1 MRNDTEL
8 TLNLGCGE
16 DVYGDVRLDFVPT
29 GSANV
34 VGDCQ
39 QLPFKDDSFVEVY
52 ERNVFEHLPNPGQ
65 HLFEVKRVLK
75 EGGTLTLI
83 TDNASCLKYYLL
95 GTHTGGYSKHQ
106 GKDKHFALF
115 TKEHIK
121 NFMELCSF
129 RIVELSFIDSNYFTR
144 FFDKVVR
151 LFIPSLSYPRIMAKA
166 TKSTTFDA

>member
-1 MRNDTEL
+1 MRNDTNL

-16 DVYGDVRLDFVPT
+16 DPYGDVRLDFVPT
-29 GSANV
+29 GSANL

-39 QLPFKDDSFVEVY
+39 QLPFKDDSFTEAY

-65 HLFEVKRVLK
+65 HLLEVKRVLK

-83 TDNASCLKYYLL
+83 TDNASCLKYSLL
-95 GTHTGGYSKHQ
+95 RTHTGGYSKHH

-121 NFMELCSF
+121 NFLELCGF
-129 RIVELSFIDSNYFTR
+129 QITQLTFIDTDYFTR
-144 FFDKVVR
+144 FFDKMVR
-151 LFIPSLSYPRIMAKA
+151 LFIPSLSYPRILAKA
-166 TKSTTFDA
+166 MKPVLLDA